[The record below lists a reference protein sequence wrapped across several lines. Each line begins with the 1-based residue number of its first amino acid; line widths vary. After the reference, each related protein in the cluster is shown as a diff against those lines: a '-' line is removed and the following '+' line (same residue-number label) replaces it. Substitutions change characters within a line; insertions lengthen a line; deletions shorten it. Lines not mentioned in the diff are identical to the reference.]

1 MRYGRS
7 TTAQAAIVRVGYGA
21 PAALRN
27 APQGRG
33 PMVGYTPQPAYQQPW
48 VGNDSPGACGPP
60 NPGEQGQQGWCYNTT
75 SAGPTPIGA
84 SVPVPA
90 AVAGVPGVGV
100 MTLLPIEAFTLDEI
114 VFTDPTGAL
123 LASAI
128 VIGRCNFIEA
138 GNISLNSL
146 QSANTRCKLLRGIN
160 IYPTTGAVFTILNP
174 TLAVVTATVT
184 GFGWPVPCP
193 QPNR

>member
-27 APQGRG
+27 APPGRG

-48 VGNDSPGACGPP
+48 VGMDTTGPCQP
-60 NPGEQGQQGWCYNTT
+60 PPAAGSMPQGWCYNTT

-84 SVPVPA
+84 SVAVPA
-90 AVAGVPGVGV
+90 AVGVVPGVGV

-114 VFTDPTGAL
+114 VFTDPTGAV

-128 VIGRCNFIEA
+128 TVGRCNFIEA
-138 GNISLNSL
+138 GNISLNAL
-146 QSANTRCKLLRGIN
+146 QSANTRCKMLQGIN